1 MSPLP
6 ANGPNSVPAG
16 PLQSVK
22 YTNNIC
28 LPGSCE
34 DKIKQLSGRFLQQ
47 MFLSKIIIKGIHHTS
62 PVSDPL
68 HSSYLGF
75 AFLSLPY
82 WPLTTTRC
90 QDSPFPF
97 SAQHKSQF
105 FKATSSWD
113 PQATL
118 AHGTFLI
125 PAPIKPE
132 WTYFFFQIISYV
144 FILFS
149 RPFQTQVLNRPYS
162 QSLELLSETIPYTA
176 FAVFHPSV

>member
-6 ANGPNSVPAG
+6 ANGPHSLPAS

-22 YTNNIC
+22 YTNNTR
-28 LPGSCE
+28 LPGSCKDE
-34 DKIKQLSGRFLQQ
+34 IKQLSGRFLQQ
-47 MFLSKIIIKGIHHTS
+47 MSLSKKIMKGIHYTS
-62 PVSDPL
+62 PVASPS

-82 WPLTTTRC
+82 WLLTTTSR

-97 SAQHKSQF
+97 SAQNKSQF
-105 FKATSSWD
+105 CKATLSWN

-118 AHGTFLI
+118 AHGTSLI

-132 WTYFFFQIISYV
+132 WTYFFF
-144 FILFS
+144 FKLFPMS
-149 RPFQTQVLNRPYS
+149 SFCFLGHFKHRSSIGHTHN
-162 QSLELLSETIPYTA
+162 
-176 FAVFHPSV
+176 H